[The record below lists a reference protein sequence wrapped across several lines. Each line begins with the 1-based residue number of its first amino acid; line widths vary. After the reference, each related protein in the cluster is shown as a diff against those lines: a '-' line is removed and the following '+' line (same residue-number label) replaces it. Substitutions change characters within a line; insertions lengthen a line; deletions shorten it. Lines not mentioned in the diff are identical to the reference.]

1 MGALVYVE
9 LLDNPGYRKFLH
21 RYMNGGHVGILH
33 FFICPLIGA
42 ARDERDGFIDI
53 GWGSEPGTAN
63 IWLRLL
69 ISRNEI
75 ILMSRLRRFIHS
87 LLKYAKPEM
96 KIVDSE
102 WGEASIKNCQSSPD
116 SHLPLLQFNGT
127 LSVWPC
133 ENPGEQEFDL
143 IVAVRAYIPLR
154 QRQVSIMQR
163 DVRIEF
169 NFARY
174 LVNESRR
181 EV

>member
-1 MGALVYVE
+1 
-9 LLDNPGYRKFLH
+9 
-21 RYMNGGHVGILH
+21 
-33 FFICPLIGA
+33 
-42 ARDERDGFIDI
+42 
-53 GWGSEPGTAN
+53 
-63 IWLRLL
+63 
-69 ISRNEI
+69 
-75 ILMSRLRRFIHS
+75 
-87 LLKYAKPEM
+87 M

-102 WGEASIKNCQSSPD
+102 WGEASIENCQSSPD